1 MSDINEKKLPVHIG
15 FIMDGNGR
23 WAQKRGMPRTY
34 GHRQGAETLKA
45 TVSAC
50 RDIGIKYA
58 TFYAFSTENWRRPQ
72 SEVDELMRL
81 FSLYLND
88 AEQFKGKRARVKFL
102 GDKSPFPSELREKMI
117 RLEKESAPYDD
128 ITIMLAMN
136 YGGKADITHAAR
148 QIAELVKS
156 GDIQPSDVDEA
167 LVSGLLY
174 TAGAP
179 DADLIIRPS
188 GEQRLSNFL
197 LWQSAYAELY
207 FSDVLWPDFDRKEL
221 EKALNEYS
229 NRSRRFG
236 GV

>member
-1 MSDINEKKLPVHIG
+1 
-15 FIMDGNGR
+15 
-23 WAQKRGMPRTY
+23 
-34 GHRQGAETLKA
+34 
-45 TVSAC
+45 
-50 RDIGIKYA
+50 
-58 TFYAFSTENWRRPQ
+58 
-72 SEVDELMRL
+72 MRL
-81 FSLYLND
+81 FGVYLND
-88 AEQFKGKRARVKFL
+88 AEQFMGKKARVKFL
-102 GDKSPFPSELREKMI
+102 GDKTPFPSELREKMI